1 MAKSNRNTTKSIYTN
16 QIENRNYL
24 SPIGFRFTLTRFP
37 KVAFFSNR
45 ANIPGLSLGVA
56 NQPTYLKDIDVPGDK
71 IVFQDFTLSF
81 IVDENL
87 ENYMEIQNWIRGLGY
102 PESLAEIYEFQRS
115 NDKFDQPIK
124 SQMNLYSDAT
134 LIVLTSAQNAN
145 FKVNFK
151 DMWPYELSTLQF
163 DATETDV
170 QYLTADVSFKY
181 TIYDITDMND
191 NRL

>member
-1 MAKSNRNTTKSIYTN
+1 MANTRTPSSN

-24 SPIGFRFTLTRFP
+24 SPVGFRFTLTRYP

-45 ANIPGLSLGVA
+45 GNIPGMSLGVA
-56 NQPTYLKDIDVPGDK
+56 NQPTYLKDIDIPGDK
-71 IVFQDFTLSF
+71 IVFQDFTLTF

-87 ENYMEIQNWIRGLGY
+87 ENYMEIQNWMRGLGY
-102 PESLAEIYEFQRS
+102 PESLAEIYELQKS
-115 NDKFDQPIK
+115 NDKINQPPYK
-124 SQMNLYSDAT
+124 NQMNLYSDGS
-134 LIVLTSAQNAN
+134 LIVFTSAQNAN

-151 DMWPYELSTLQF
+151 DMWPYELSALQF
-163 DATETDV
+163 DATDTDI

-181 TIYDITDMND
+181 TIYDITDMKD

>member
-1 MAKSNRNTTKSIYTN
+1 MPINTNTKNITTN

-24 SPIGFRFTLTRFP
+24 SPIGFRFALSRFP

-45 ANIPGLSLGVA
+45 ANIPGLTLGVA
-56 NQPTYLKDIDVPGDK
+56 EQPTYLKDIDIPGDK

-81 IVDENL
+81 MVDENL

-102 PESLAEIYEFQRS
+102 PESLQEIYDFQKN
-115 NDKFDQPIK
+115 NDKFDQPYK
-124 SQMNLYSDAT
+124 SQMNLYSDGS
-134 LIVLTSAQNAN
+134 LIVLSSSQNAN

-151 DMWPYELSTLQF
+151 DMWPYDISSLQF
-163 DATETDV
+163 DATNTDI

-181 TIYDITDMND
+181 TIYNITDMND
-191 NRL
+191 NKL

>member
-1 MAKSNRNTTKSIYTN
+1 MPINTSTKNITTN

-24 SPIGFRFTLTRFP
+24 SPIGFRFALSRFP

-45 ANIPGLSLGVA
+45 ANIPGLTLGVA
-56 NQPTYLKDIDVPGDK
+56 EQPTYLKDIDIPGDK

-81 IVDENL
+81 MVDENL

-102 PESLAEIYEFQRS
+102 PESLQEIYDFQKN
-115 NDKFDQPIK
+115 NDKFDQPYK
-124 SQMNLYSDAT
+124 SQMNLYSDGS
-134 LIVLTSAQNAN
+134 LIVLSSSQNAN

-151 DMWPYELSTLQF
+151 DMWPYDISSLQF
-163 DATETDV
+163 DATNTDI

-181 TIYDITDMND
+181 TIYNITDMND
-191 NRL
+191 NKL

>member
-1 MAKSNRNTTKSIYTN
+1 MPINTSTKNITTN

-24 SPIGFRFTLTRFP
+24 SPIGFRFTLSRFP

-45 ANIPGLSLGVA
+45 ANIPGLTLGVA
-56 NQPTYLKDIDVPGDK
+56 NQPTYLKDIDLPGDK

-81 IVDENL
+81 MVDENL

-102 PESLAEIYEFQRS
+102 PESLQEIYDFQKK
-115 NDKFDQPIK
+115 NDKFEQPYK
-124 SQMNLYSDAT
+124 SQMNLYSDGS
-134 LIVLTSAQNAN
+134 LIVLSSSQNAN

-151 DMWPYELSTLQF
+151 DMWPYDISSLQF
-163 DATETDV
+163 DATDTDI

-181 TIYDITDMND
+181 TIYNITDMND
-191 NRL
+191 NKL

>member
-1 MAKSNRNTTKSIYTN
+1 MASNKTTKNIYSS
-16 QIENRNYL
+16 QIQNRNYL
-24 SPIGFRFTLTRFP
+24 SPVGFRFTLTRYP
-37 KVAFFSNR
+37 KVAFFSNK

-71 IVFQDFTLSF
+71 VVFQDFILSF

-87 ENYMEIQNWIRGLGY
+87 ENYMEIQNWMRGLGY
-102 PESLAEIYEFQRS
+102 PESLAEIYELQKD
-115 NDKFDQPIK
+115 NNNVDQPPFK
-124 SQMNLYSDAT
+124 SQLNLYSDAS
-134 LIVLTSAQNAN
+134 LIVLSSSQNSN

-151 DMWPYELSTLQF
+151 DMWPYELSSLQF
-163 DATETDV
+163 DATDTDI

-181 TIYDITDMND
+181 TIYNITDMND

>member
-1 MAKSNRNTTKSIYTN
+1 MPINTSTKNITTN

-24 SPIGFRFTLTRFP
+24 SPIGFRFTLSRFP

-45 ANIPGLSLGVA
+45 ANIPGLTLGVA
-56 NQPTYLKDIDVPGDK
+56 NQPTYLKDIDLPGDK

-81 IVDENL
+81 MVDENL

-102 PESLAEIYEFQRS
+102 PESLQEIYDFQKK
-115 NDKFDQPIK
+115 NDKFEQPYK
-124 SQMNLYSDAT
+124 SQMNLYSDGS
-134 LIVLTSAQNAN
+134 LIVLSSSQNAN

-151 DMWPYELSTLQF
+151 DMWPYDISALQF
-163 DATETDV
+163 DATNTDI

-181 TIYDITDMND
+181 TIYNITDMND
-191 NRL
+191 NKL